1 MTNNSIT
8 EVDIEITRDEID
20 NILTIFGFTN
30 DDIIHI
36 INDNINSNEISKDDS
51 PHASNDKPKCPCSG
65 CHLNRDDP
73 SPFIDDR
80 PRRRKELKKRSDIHN
95 TYRKSVGI
103 GTSDDPGPMTYR
115 PNRAFRRNTRTFS
128 PY

>member
-8 EVDIEITRDEID
+8 EVDIEITPDEID

-30 DDIIHI
+30 DDI
-36 INDNINSNEISKDDS
+36 NSNEISK
-51 PHASNDKPKCPCSG
+51 
-65 CHLNRDDP
+65 DDP